1 MRLKE
6 KDVFLLAF
14 TAIFAVLAGFVFW
27 GTWSLS
33 VCPVMP
39 DARLTFPCEGYIA
52 SVFRDWVKTGRFTPW
67 DITSFIGSPY
77 LWQELQ
83 YVIASYFSALALS
96 YYLRGRSLSRIASY
110 GAGLF
115 LGFCGYWFTLFSAG
129 HAGWFRWMIFGVFA
143 FALADRAV
151 RKGKMKNWVLL
162 GACVA
167 WASFYQPDL
176 WLLFTVFTAAYFIW
190 CCVRER
196 KVPDWKGVAVAA
208 VVFAVI
214 VSPSIMNAIGAK
226 GGREKQIV
234 AASSISVSSSKGQSS
249 AAAKEERW
257 IFITNWSLPPA
268 ETAEFFIPRING
280 DTSCGMV
287 LSLGPRLNTGVKP
300 YTGALGRPKGA
311 ASGNYRQ
318 HSLYVGFITCLF
330 ALSAVVFLF
339 IGKRGTEDGGRLS
352 NRKEVIFFVVSAF
365 LFWLL
370 SMGRNFEPLY
380 RIVFAIPIGDSIR
393 CPVKWHHLT
402 EFCLCVLAGYG
413 IEAVSGKLRSLGFG
427 KKMSEVI
434 LCLIIF
440 FGACDLARCARLYCA
455 PFDLSI
461 VKNANPAAELVK
473 RRGGGKVADFV
484 QGARGP
490 LSWSFGV
497 RRVAM
502 TADFSAAD
510 IRFVWAPVQSLDN
523 PELSAWLKSRK
534 ASLVAS
540 YYVTD
545 KAVREASGT
554 TPNVV
559 LMEIPGVPPPEK
571 KKPLPLPINLL
582 TYLGAL
588 SLIGTCFASVYGVKK
603 S

>member
-6 KDVFLLAF
+6 KNVYFLAF

-52 SVFRDWVKTGRFTPW
+52 SVFREWVKTGRFTPW

-77 LWQELQ
+77 FWQELQ
-83 YVIASYFSALALS
+83 YVIASYFSALALA

-129 HAGWFRWMIFGVFA
+129 HAGWFRWMLFGVFA

-176 WLLFTVFTAAYFIW
+176 WLFFTVFTAAYFVW

-196 KVPDWKGVAVAA
+196 KLPDFKGVAVAA
-208 VVFAVI
+208 AVFAII
-214 VSPSIMNAIGAK
+214 VSPSIMNAVGEK
-226 GGREKQIV
+226 EGREKQIA
-234 AASSISVSSSKGQSS
+234 AASSSKSEAKGQ
-249 AAAKEERW
+249 ANDNREERW
-257 IFITNWSLPPA
+257 IFVTNWSLPPA

-287 LSLGPRLNTGVKP
+287 LSLGPRLKTGVKP
-300 YTGALGRPKGA
+300 YTGQLGRPKGA

-339 IGKRGTEDGGRLS
+339 IGKRGSEDGGRLS

-380 RIVFAIPIGDSIR
+380 RIVFALPIGDSIR

-402 EFCLCVLAGYG
+402 EFCICVLAGYG
-413 IEAVSGKLRSLGFG
+413 IEAVRGKLQNTSLAL
-427 KKMSEVI
+427 KMSELV
-434 LCLIIF
+434 LALIIF
-440 FGACDLARCARLYCA
+440 FGVCDLARCARLYCA

-461 VKNANPAAELVK
+461 VKNANPAAELIK
-473 RRGGGKVADFV
+473 KRGGGKVADFV
-484 QGARGP
+484 QGTRGP

-497 RRVAM
+497 RRVAI
-502 TADFSAAD
+502 TADFSASD
-510 IRFVWAPVQSLDN
+510 LRFVWAPVQMLKDSQW
-523 PELSAWLKSRK
+523 SMWLKERK
-534 ASLVAS
+534 ASPIAF
-540 YYVTD
+540 YYVTE
-545 KAVREASGT
+545 KAVREASGVN
-554 TPNVV
+554 PNVV
-559 LMEIPGVPPPEK
+559 LMEIPGVPAPEK
-571 KKPLPLPINLL
+571 KKPLPMPINLL

-588 SLIGTCFASVYGVKK
+588 SLAGTLFASAYGVKK